1 MKLNEITL
9 SNDLKTI
16 EFEINQHRMFA
27 SNSII
32 EIGKRLNHVK
42 ENDLAHGQ
50 FMDWVENTLDMSYT
64 TANRYMKVAKEFP
77 NLMSTQNLS
86 LENLFLITTLPEREK
101 GEEIKK
107 LEEGEGSTTREIRDL
122 KKQLKQKDELIES
135 LGDSMHDFEVYAK
148 ELENE
153 NERLKNQKP
162 QVVEKVIEKEPEDYQ
177 TIKER
182 NQNMEQQLSRLTN
195 DLKLAHTKY
204 ELLESNTA
212 EAKRLKQQIDSLKG
226 EQNELLEAVEATK
239 DLHKLEREFHQFFD
253 ERLAPMKFKGI
264 SQYIGATNASSRIH
278 DLINL
283 AEAWV
288 EEMRRLVPNGN
299 IKIIEGEFT
308 DE

>member
-1 MKLNEITL
+1 MML
-9 SNDLKTI
+9 SHDIKQI
-16 EFEINQHRMFA
+16 ELEINHHKNIA
-27 SNSII
+27 GHSIW
-32 EIGKRLNHVK
+32 EIGRRLNHVK
-42 ENDLAHGQ
+42 ENDLAHGE
-50 FMDWVENTLDMSYT
+50 FMAWINSIGMEYKEAQRFMKIANELPEWTTLS
-64 TANRYMKVAKEFP
+64 
-77 NLMSTQNLS
+77 NLGSQTLY
-86 LENLFLITTLPEREK
+86 LIATLPEEERTKEHVTNK
-101 GEEIKK
+101 GEVKTPDEM
-107 LEEGEGSTTREIRDL
+107 TVRELQDL

-153 NERLKNQKP
+153 NEKLKNQKP
-162 QVVEKVIEKEPEDYQ
+162 QVVEKVIEKEPEDYR

-182 NQNMEQQLSRLTN
+182 NQNMEQQLSQLTN
-195 DLKLAHTKY
+195 DLKLARTKY

-212 EAKRLKQQIDSLKG
+212 EAKQLKQQIDSLKG

-264 SQYIGATNASSRIH
+264 SQYIGATNASSRIY

-288 EEMRRLVPNGN
+288 EEMRRLIPNGN